1 MRVIYKVFSRAR
13 WRRMYATAACCA
25 VLGVFA
31 PLAHAL
37 DPLTLILLRMVRD
50 KIITAGLESAY
61 DRANAPR
68 PAVPPGARLPLG
80 LDDSQLRRLIDEGFV
95 HLDASQ
101 RGEVY
106 SAMRAILLDPKN
118 INIADSLVAD
128 LAQKASMVRQA
139 HESLQKLTTE
149 RKRLIAKEA
158 RSEYEKMPPETRDQL
173 AEALRARMVPLPNDL
188 TDMIL
193 AEFDKAKELSATVV
207 K

>member
-1 MRVIYKVFSRAR
+1 
-13 WRRMYATAACCA
+13 MYATATCCA

-37 DPLTLILLRMVRD
+37 DPLTLMSLRMMRD
-50 KIITAGLESAY
+50 KIITGGLESAY
-61 DRANAPR
+61 DRANAPS
-68 PAVPPGARLPLG
+68 PAKPPGAGLPLR
-80 LDDSQLRRLIDEGFV
+80 LDDSHLRRLIDEGFV

-118 INIADSLVAD
+118 INIADALVAD
-128 LAQKASMVRQA
+128 LAQRASMVRQA
-139 HESLQKLTTE
+139 HEIMQKLTTE

-158 RSEYEKMPPETRDQL
+158 RSEYEKLPPKTRGQL
-173 AEALRARMVPLPNDL
+173 AQALRARMVPLPNDL

-193 AEFDKAKELSATVV
+193 AEFDKANELSAPVV